1 MLLPSLNLI
10 AQAAA
15 AAPTEQQ
22 ALLSKVG
29 WVLLAVILIAFV
41 AFGMRDLARLSW
53 ARVNA
58 ISWVCW
64 NESLRRRVLWIT
76 PLAIIGAIVVCQLQ
90 NAVDPQDAI
99 RQTTKICI
107 FTAGLVVTL
116 VAIILAAT
124 NLQKEIETRVI
135 YTIVTKPTT
144 RLDIVLG
151 KLWGFA
157 KVSAAIL
164 LIMGVFT
171 LAYLN
176 VRAWRLETA
185 IAGALQGRPETDP
198 SYAALDYYRKAGLL
212 NAKAMIQPTW
222 MQMLARPGR
231 DGEPRVIPGGQGG
244 KFSVRFNLTEANAE
258 QVVEAAKR
266 GAHVSFMIDMP
277 ATVRQP
283 TDAEWENIRMNQI
296 PFVEHAAA
304 ADETSGA
311 TPSATTAATTTS
323 TATTAPTT
331 GPTSQP
337 KVSEMTAEDKRTSR
351 PIPVVGLTF
360 RSPTGD
366 PLLKADE
373 IAKWTSVP
381 LVNGHAGPAM
391 GPDMLERLLDEH
403 NVVVVVEGRSPAV
416 DYAVGKQP
424 VWIQIIEP
432 DGKPGPRFD
441 PLPDPTPGLEGP
453 LVTGS
458 VGRYGQQLV
467 GGEQGGFAVYRFDAS
482 ELPASGNVNF
492 EVKVGIERSG
502 DAEKTDETLP
512 ETVLRV
518 HDPATGTISDA
529 ATFLPETNRITYVN
543 LPRSAFPSSGGKF
556 DVLLH
561 VNTEGQWLGVTPDS
575 VALSTG
581 ERSFAFNLFKSL
593 LVLWLMSILV
603 VSIALFCSTFVSW
616 PIAVVLTLV
625 ILFGRWGVE
634 QIGDV
639 GGGNIGAQ
647 MTGQTQDAI
656 AARFERESIN
666 ALTKAL
672 TIISA
677 FLPEISRFEATADI
691 ERGISVPAARFG
703 NAGLVLLG
711 YGVPMVCLAYL
722 ILKRKEVAP

>member
-15 AAPTEQQ
+15 TGAPTEQQ

-29 WVLLAVILIAFV
+29 WVLLAVIVLAFIAF
-41 AFGMRDLARLSW
+41 GLRDIGRLSW
-53 ARVNA
+53 RRLNA
-58 ISWVCW
+58 ISSVCW
-64 NESLRRRVLWIT
+64 AESLRRRVLWIT
-76 PLAIIGAIVVCQLQ
+76 PLAIVGAVVVCQLQ

-99 RQTTKICI
+99 RQTTKICL

-124 NLQKEIETRVI
+124 NLQKEIDTRVI

-144 RLDIVLG
+144 RLEIVLG

-171 LAYLN
+171 YGYLH
-176 VRAWRLETA
+176 VRASLLDKSIR
-185 IAGALQGRPETDP
+185 GALQGMPESDP
-198 SYAALDYYRKAGLL
+198 SYASLDYYRKAGLL

-222 MQMLARPGR
+222 MQMLARPNR
-231 DGEPRVIPGGQGG
+231 DGEPRMIPGGQGG
-244 KFSVRFNLTEANAE
+244 KFIAKFNLTEANAE
-258 QVVEAAKR
+258 QVVDAAKR

-283 TDAEWENIRMNQI
+283 TDAEWENIRMTQI
-296 PFVEHAAA
+296 PFAEHAAGGTP
-304 ADETSGA
+304 DS
-311 TPSATTAATTTS
+311 TPSPTTAP
-323 TATTAPTT
+323 ATTAPTT

-337 KVSEMTAEDKRTSR
+337 KVADMTPQEKRTAR

-360 RSPTGD
+360 RSPAGD
-366 PLLKADE
+366 PLLKPDE
-373 IAKWTSVP
+373 VAKWTTVP
-381 LVNGHAGPAM
+381 LVNGHAEPAM
-391 GPDMLERLLDEH
+391 GADMLERLLDEH
-403 NVVVVVEGRSPAV
+403 TVWVVVEGRSPAV

-424 VWIQIIEP
+424 VWIQIVEP

-458 VGRYGQQLV
+458 VGRYGQQLI
-467 GGEQGGFAVYRFDAS
+467 GGAHGGVAVYRFDAS

-492 EVKVGIERSG
+492 EVKVGIERGG
-502 DAEKTDETLP
+502 DAESNMDETLP
-512 ETVLRV
+512 ETTLRV
-518 HDPATGTISDA
+518 HDPATGTTSDA
-529 ATFLPETNRITYVN
+529 VTFFPETNRITYVS
-543 LPRSAFPSSGGKF
+543 LPRSAFPGSGGKF

-561 VNTEGQWLGVTPDS
+561 VNTESKWLGVAPDS
-575 VALSTG
+575 VGVSTG
-581 ERSFAFNLFKSL
+581 DRSFAFNLFKSL

-625 ILFGRWGVE
+625 ILLGRWGVE

-656 AARFERESIN
+656 AAKIERESIN

-691 ERGISVPAARFG
+691 ERGISVPAARFA